1 MDVDDTN
8 KEEEVSKVD
17 TSATTGNSFGLY
29 GVRIDLSMCRVYITM
44 VPFIYIYMSMLS
56 RFSFRVSK
64 FFFGDPRFSDVE
76 RDRVYVSMMM
86 YLYTH
91 IKSTCLEMSVKK
103 LSFG

>member
-29 GVRIDLSMCRVYITM
+29 GVRIDLSMCRIYINM
-44 VPFIYIYMSMLS
+44 VPFIYIYVDVESVQ
-56 RFSFRVSK
+56 FSSFKV

-76 RDRVYVSMMM
+76 RDRVYV
-86 YLYTH
+86 
-91 IKSTCLEMSVKK
+91 
-103 LSFG
+103 